1 MCSSPRQGQVEGD
14 GLTMSIS
21 YLNGSWQPID
31 EAKVSV
37 LDRGFLFGDG
47 VYEVVPVYGKNPF
60 TLSRHLVRLNNS
72 LDEIR
77 LVNPLSTDQWTQLIT
92 EAIDRGGESNAAL
105 YLQITRGAGSK
116 RDFVYPEVVQP
127 TIFLMVSPAPALD
140 RQNVVPHKMITLQDY
155 RWSMGHIKTVSLIAA
170 GLLKN
175 EAISK
180 GANDA
185 ILVRDGV
192 ITESTSSNVFIV
204 VDGTLV
210 TAPKSNLLL
219 HGITRDVI
227 IELARQNGLV
237 VDERTF
243 TPEELGKADEVF
255 VSSST
260 QESWPVG
267 SVNGKVIGNGQ
278 GGIVWQEIDRLFQ
291 EFKKTQP

>member
-1 MCSSPRQGQVEGD
+1 
-14 GLTMSIS
+14 MSIS

-227 IELARQNGLV
+227 IDLARQNGLV